1 MTIDQFLQGPSV
13 YIPVILFNLI
23 ITLSAYGAFPFIFA
37 KARKSPITKKKYRL
51 LCFAIN
57 FIVMVAFIAIRGEAS
72 NGGAY
77 LLWTWVFSRYGAKML
92 DDDDLLAD
100 NISVTTKEGPSP
112 STTNKPYDRPDDL
125 LLQPEPQ
132 PEPQPIIVTTQK
144 AKKPIKVKYCS
155 KCGSLIDNTSKK
167 CTGCGKQYFKG
178 IRINIPIFILVA
190 IIIVLCILTFHTT
203 NENKTL
209 LQQIADKDYKIT
221 QLSANIKDLKSEVD
235 ALYIQNGELQQQLE
249 EAAEIHE
256 LELRRETFVLCD
268 KETNMYHEIY
278 RGSDCAFE
286 YHARVIIEVEGKY
299 SDTYPGQ
306 YFYIRLED
314 AIDFGF
320 TKCPECK

>member
-1 MTIDQFLQGPSV
+1 MKKGLLRIIIGCV
-13 YIPVILFNLI
+13 LI
-23 ITLSAYGAFPFIFA
+23 ILQLMSAIGNSSSGLHFSISFA
-37 KARKSPITKKKYRL
+37 
-51 LCFAIN
+51 
-57 FIVMVAFIAIRGEAS
+57 
-72 NGGAY
+72 
-77 LLWTWVFSRYGAKML
+77 
-92 DDDDLLAD
+92 
-100 NISVTTKEGPSP
+100 NISVFIYDLCVLLGYYFIGILGVILLTSGLIAFNRKEVSPHEKGEKKHYALPHFSFCSLSTKNNSVQSDSVSGTESVQTLP
-112 STTNKPYDRPDDL
+112 
-125 LLQPEPQ
+125 PQ
-132 PEPQPIIVTTQK
+132 SKK
-144 AKKPIKVKYCS
+144 AHTALKVSKRKYCS
-155 KCGSLIDNTSKK
+155 RCGSSIDSTSKK

-209 LQQIADKDYKIT
+209 LQQIADKDYKNT

-286 YHARVIIEVEGKY
+286 YHVRVIIEVEGKY